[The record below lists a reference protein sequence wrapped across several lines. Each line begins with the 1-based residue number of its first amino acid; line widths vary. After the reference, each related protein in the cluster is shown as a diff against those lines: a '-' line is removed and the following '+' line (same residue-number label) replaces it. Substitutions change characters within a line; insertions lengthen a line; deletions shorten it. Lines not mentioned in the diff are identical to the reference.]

1 MSITTNNKINI
12 IITAMIATV
21 VTGCSTTATTSSPL
35 SVANTTDYIIMDQ
48 TVINNNFSR
57 LFDEAVN
64 SELRKQGR
72 SDTVRSNVT
81 IIQTTLGD
89 KTYSGIT
96 PIYSSA
102 LPQGLT
108 DNNYAIYANVRAA
121 VNDKAINENINAY
134 GLLRAY
140 RQPHSIILASIS
152 DEIKSYDIQGRSA
165 RHLPKNDKFTYTG
178 KAFTDTQIG
187 DLSYTIDFDNQSGY
201 GFISNIS
208 NGITLHQSQIQDTVF
223 KRGLQTHIH
232 TKGIE
237 GIASSP
243 YGSSTYRLGFFG
255 NNGEEIAGL
264 IGGTEY
270 KLSDITNVAS
280 QSHITNNT
288 LGANVAFAGKR
299 E

>member
-1 MSITTNNKINI
+1 MSITNNNSINI
-12 IITAMIATV
+12 IITAMAVTV
-21 VTGCSTTATTSSPL
+21 VTGCSTTGKTSLAP
-35 SVANTTDYIIMDQ
+35 SVANTTDHIIMDQ
-48 TVINNNFSR
+48 TLVNGNFSR
-57 LFDEAVN
+57 LFDEAIN
-64 SELRKQGR
+64 LQLRKQGR
-72 SDTVRSNVT
+72 SDTVKSNVA

-89 KTYSGIT
+89 NTYSGT
-96 PIYSSA
+96 VPIYSSA
-102 LPQGLT
+102 LSQGLT

-121 VNDKAINENINAY
+121 VNDKTINENFNIY

-140 RQPHSIILASIS
+140 RQPHSIVFASIG
-152 DEIKSYDIQGRSA
+152 DEIKAYDIQGSSV

-178 KAFTDTQIG
+178 KAFTDAQIG
-187 DLSYTIDFDNQSGY
+187 DLSYTIDFDNQLGY

-280 QSHITNNT
+280 QNHITNNT